1 MTKDER
7 AILEKHGVL
16 LEAVRL
22 TVTGIATR
30 MDVRD
35 EALKPLLEKV
45 ESHEY
50 LLRGNPKSLDDPG
63 LVEQQ
68 NKLADQVRAVKVV
81 NWLMITTF
89 VISAASLWFR

>member
-7 AILEKHGVL
+7 AILEKHVVL
-16 LEAVRL
+16 LEEVRL
-22 TVTGIATR
+22 AVTGIATR

-35 EALKPLLEKV
+35 ESLKPLLEKV

-50 LLRGNPKSLDDPG
+50 LLRGNPKTLDNPG

-68 NKLADQVRAVKVV
+68 NKLVDQVKAVKVI
-81 NWLMITTF
+81 NWLMISTF
-89 VISAASLWFR
+89 VISAVSLWFR